1 MKDDIHINREDPYVK
16 DVKGSKMKKRSV
28 WGIGIGIGLI
38 LLGMI
43 WYAYLVGLI
52 PLIYLQYW
60 PQILIV
66 LVGILILIKS
76 L

>member
-1 MKDDIHINREDPYVK
+1 MKDDIHIKREDPYVT
-16 DVKGSKMKKRSV
+16 DVKKSKMKKRNI
-28 WGIGIGIGLI
+28 WGISIGLCLI
-38 LLGMI
+38 IVGI
-43 WYAYLVGLI
+43 VWYAYLIGLI
-52 PLIYLQYW
+52 PLVYLQYW